1 MRKLAI
7 IPARGGSKR
16 IPKKNIKP
24 FLGTPIIK
32 YSIDSALHSKIF
44 DEVMVTTDNEEIA
57 ELSKSYGASIPF
69 YRSEINSNDFATTSD
84 VILEVLD
91 SYNKIGEKFDF
102 ICCLYPTA
110 PLINSDLLIAAYN
123 LMIDKDVDS
132 VISVTKFGFPIW
144 RSFKVNDNKTA
155 SYIWPENELKRS
167 QDLEPAYHDAGQF
180 YFLRVN
186 KFLIQKKLIMKNNSI
201 IEIPESKVQDI
212 DNLEDW
218 KLAEIKYNLNRS

>member
-1 MRKLAI
+1 M
-7 IPARGGSKR
+7 
-16 IPKKNIKP
+16 NIKLFLLNSSLIFTVPYIWFP
-24 FLGTPIIK
+24 FLSAVNFFP
-32 YSIDSALHSKIF
+32 SIFVKI
-44 DEVMVTTDNEEIA
+44 
-57 ELSKSYGASIPF
+57 
-69 YRSEINSNDFATTSD
+69 
-84 VILEVLD
+84 
-91 SYNKIGEKFDF
+91 
-102 ICCLYPTA
+102 
-110 PLINSDLLIAAYN
+110 SDLI
-123 LMIDKDVDS
+123 
-132 VISVTKFGFPIW
+132 FPIW